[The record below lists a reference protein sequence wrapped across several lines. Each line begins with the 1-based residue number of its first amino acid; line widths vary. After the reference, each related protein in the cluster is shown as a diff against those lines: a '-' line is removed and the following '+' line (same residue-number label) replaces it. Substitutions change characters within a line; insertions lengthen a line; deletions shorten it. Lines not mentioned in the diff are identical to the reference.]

1 MTVAVIKIV
10 RVGTWAIVGTL
21 ALLGLVTAGAAVLVP
36 AVIAAV
42 AGGLLGWAMARYR
55 SVRPSATLLG
65 VLAYGSATAV
75 GVLAIAGLAVLAGP
89 GAIPAV
95 CALAGALV
103 WTHRRRSPHPT
114 AAAAPVL
121 PSGPSLTGLTNAQL
135 AREWQTSYADLAVA
149 RDPWTLERVCAR
161 RRKQLDE
168 IERRD
173 PTGFHRWISSGY
185 WVRGDSAPFLGG

>member
-10 RVGTWAIVGTL
+10 RVGTWVIVGTL
-21 ALLGLVTAGAAVLVP
+21 ALLGLVTVGAAVLVP
-36 AVIAAV
+36 AVVAAV
-42 AGGLLGWAMARYR
+42 AGGLVGWAMARYR
-55 SVRPSATLLG
+55 SVRPSATLLA
-65 VLAYGSATAV
+65 VLAYAGATAV

-103 WTHRRRSPHPT
+103 WTRRRRSPHPT
-114 AAAAPVL
+114 TTAPAL
-121 PSGPSLTGLTNAQL
+121 PDGPSLTGLTNAQL
-135 AREWQTSYADLAVA
+135 ARQWQTSYADLAAA
-149 RDPWTLERVCAR
+149 RDPWTLERVCTLR
-161 RRKQLDE
+161 RRQLDE